1 VVRLRADLGER
12 DAGAEKRRL
21 PLRVAALIPTYNSGA
36 SLLEVVRNVSHH
48 LPPPDILVVDDGS
61 TDGSV
66 DALGPEGA
74 TVIRHPENLGK
85 GAALETGFREALARG
100 YDAVITLDADGQ
112 HPPDCIP
119 RFLEAADGEES
130 GAGILLGKRSMS
142 PDRMP
147 LLRSLTNLWT
157 SAIVSLLAGQWIP
170 DSQSGYRL
178 LRRRVLEGLTL
189 DSRRYEAE
197 SEILIRAS
205 RRRHR
210 IATVPIPTVYG
221 TERSHIHPVRDT
233 FRFLRMVGRSF
244 RWR

>member
-1 VVRLRADLGER
+1 
-12 DAGAEKRRL
+12 
-21 PLRVAALIPTYNSGA
+21 
-36 SLLEVVRNVSHH
+36 VVRNVSHH
-48 LPPPDILVVDDGS
+48 IAPPDILVVDDGS

-66 DALGPEGA
+66 GALAPGEA
-74 TVIRHPENLGK
+74 TVIPHPENRGK
-85 GAALETGFREALARG
+85 GAALQTGFREALARG

-119 RFLEAADGEES
+119 RFLEAAAGPEA
-130 GAGILLGKRSMS
+130 GAGILLGRRSMS

-157 SAIVSLLAGQWIP
+157 SLVVSILAGQWIP

-178 LRRRVLEGLTL
+178 LRRPVLEGMTL
-189 DSRRYEAE
+189 DSRHYEAE

-221 TERSHIHPVRDT
+221 NEHSHIHPVRDT
-233 FRFLRMVGRSF
+233 FRFLRLVGRSF